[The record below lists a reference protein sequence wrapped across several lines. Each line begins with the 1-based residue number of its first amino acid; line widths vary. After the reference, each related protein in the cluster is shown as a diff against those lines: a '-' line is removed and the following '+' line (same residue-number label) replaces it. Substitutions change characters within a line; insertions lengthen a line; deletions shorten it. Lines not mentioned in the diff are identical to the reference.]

1 MRRMSTVLAA
11 AGAAALIGLTGCG
24 SSGTEPLQNAELS
37 AAQVLQDTVQKS
49 TQVDT
54 YTADITA
61 DITGSPQG
69 AGKIQGT
76 VVFQQ
81 KPQFAADI
89 TFDQISFGGQS
100 LPGGMRTILLGDTL
114 YLKMDMLRS
123 VTGEGKPWVKVDLTE
138 AGRQSGLNFKE
149 LLAQAQQYDLAN
161 SVKML
166 TASKDVKVVGTETVG
181 GTETTHYSGTFPVE
195 EALKQLPAEQQE
207 QMRGQMADL
216 KDMKFD
222 AWIDDQGLP
231 RKITM
236 DGTAGENGIS
246 TTMQFRDFNKPV
258 SISEPPADQVG
269 ELPSSGT
276 N

>member
-49 TQVDT
+49 AQVDT